1 MYRLF
6 MERAPLYMM
15 ESCTQTADVIS
26 RHVSGRRSFRV
37 IDWTAMV
44 LVDVLL
50 LRACRPGI
58 SLFDLFVLTFSGVIG
73 LFCEILTRCILS
85 ALEIFYK
92 NALYKFTVY

>member
-1 MYRLF
+1 
-6 MERAPLYMM
+6 
-15 ESCTQTADVIS
+15 
-26 RHVSGRRSFRV
+26 
-37 IDWTAMV
+37 MV

-92 NALYKFTVY
+92 NALYEFTVY